1 VDRGGAGVLLQIA
14 IGTGVLLANIAVMA
28 LAAFLLEGVF
38 LRGHRW
44 LLRPPQRPKLLVLL
58 VGVGVWVLGVI
69 TIGVWFWAAVL
80 FEVGAFATIEEA
92 VYYCLV
98 VFTTLGLGDVI
109 PPVEWRILAVM
120 PAANGFL
127 SFGLLTAIMVETL
140 RQVRLAQI
148 ETRRRE
154 R

>member
-1 VDRGGAGVLLQIA
+1 VLAQII
-14 IGTGVLLANIAVMA
+14 IGTVVLLANIAVMA
-28 LAAFLLEGVF
+28 AAAFLLESGF
-38 LRGHRW
+38 QRGHRW
-44 LLRPPQRPKLLVLL
+44 LLRPPQRPRLLLLLV
-58 VGVGVWVLGVI
+58 VVAVWVLAVI
-69 TIGVWFWAAVL
+69 TAGVWLWAAVL
-80 FEVGAFATIEEA
+80 FGVGAFPTIEEA

-109 PPVEWRILAVM
+109 PPPEWRILAVM

-148 ETRRRE
+148 ETRRRD
-154 R
+154 

>member
-1 VDRGGAGVLLQIA
+1 VFAQII
-14 IGTGVLLANIAVMA
+14 IGTVVLLANIAVMA
-28 LAAFLLEGVF
+28 LAAFLLETGF
-38 LRGHRW
+38 QRGHRW
-44 LLRPPQRPKLLVLL
+44 LLRPPQRPRLLLLLVL
-58 VGVGVWVLGVI
+58 VAVWVLAVI
-69 TIGVWFWAAVL
+69 TAGVWLWAAVL
-80 FEVGAFATIEEA
+80 FGVGAFPTIEEA

-109 PPVEWRILAVM
+109 PPAEWRILAVM

-148 ETRRRE
+148 ETRRR